1 MESNFLNSQ
10 PDLKEIIDLDM
21 NVEIE
26 KNRRISTYDSF
37 SIDKIMELYKSSC
50 LVRHGNLFQFK
61 KNESW
66 LLEEV
71 ERKDEKEI

>member
-50 LVRHGNLFQFK
+50 LDMATYFSL
-61 KNESW
+61 
-66 LLEEV
+66 
-71 ERKDEKEI
+71 RKMRAGC

>member
-50 LVRHGNLFQFK
+50 LDMTTYFSGIKMRAGC
-61 KNESW
+61 
-66 LLEEV
+66 
-71 ERKDEKEI
+71 